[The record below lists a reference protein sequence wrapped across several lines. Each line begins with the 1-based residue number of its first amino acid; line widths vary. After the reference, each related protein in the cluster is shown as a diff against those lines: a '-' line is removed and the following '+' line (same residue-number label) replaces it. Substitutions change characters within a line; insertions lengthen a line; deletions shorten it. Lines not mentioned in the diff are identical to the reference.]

1 MKAIAYYFAVVVSFV
16 LLWSI
21 TGCEQKEDEPNA
33 PNTTA
38 TNTNKGGG
46 GTSNSGQNSGQNNT
60 QNSDDSDDISGV
72 SHNRTQEDDFT
83 VDIPNETDG
92 DISVPLS
99 IVALDD
105 VVDVSFFCTDEQV
118 NNTDIQYQIIKRNGN
133 TGAWTPYKSKD
144 TKVTLSKGDKVCFC
158 GNNLEGFN
166 KLGNYL
172 KFVIEGKAAAL
183 GNIMSLIKGDG
194 FQDLTEIPNDY
205 CFARLF
211 EGCSSLVTAPMLPAK
226 VLKPSCYRDMFAK
239 CIALTTAPKFR
250 AEKLAEY
257 CCFEMFDD
265 CKELVN
271 VSDFPDIELADF
283 CFNTMFKGCKA
294 LTTAPSLPSQKLAKA
309 CYSNMFKNCTSLE
322 RAPDLPALMLDESC
336 YSRMFEGCSKL
347 GYINIKAI
355 DWNAD
360 KKATEYWVLNI
371 GVNGIF
377 YCPDNLEIKNGHSAI
392 PDGWTVISNGAGED
406 PRPILSAP
414 ILSKSGKI
422 IIGDELLLTIS
433 ANMICNMSVK
443 KDGKVLGSCNNQ
455 KDYTVML
462 PTDVEGKFHIVIS
475 ASNGNFNAK
484 DVEFDYYV
492 EKTRL
497 IVNYELSN
505 STSTLTVGDKYSA
518 NISTNI
524 AADIVVKVNG
534 EAVSV
539 SKASDNHFS
548 VVLPTHVAGKYNVVI
563 SGNANGVKS
572 DDISFAYTVVQKTP
586 TLSIYSNS
594 ISSVT
599 YGVTANVTATAN
611 MDCKITMYVN
621 DVPKE
626 TVSNSPSLT
635 FDLSKLVIGTYK
647 IKFKAETA
655 TESAETAYFMCTVSQ
670 SNDGTATVP
679 DMEGEDL

>member
-1 MKAIAYYFAVVVSFV
+1 MLKKNKEVSFF
-16 LLWSI
+16 LTLPCLGLRAADFLDSLSS
-21 TGCEQKEDEPNA
+21 
-33 PNTTA
+33 NT
-38 TNTNKGGG
+38 
-46 GTSNSGQNSGQNNT
+46 GQNSGQNNT
-60 QNSDDSDDISGV
+60 QNTDDSDEFSGV

-83 VDIPNETDG
+83 VNIPKETDG
-92 DISVPLS
+92 DITVPMS
-99 IVALDD
+99 ILALDD
-105 VVDVSFFCTDEQV
+105 AVGVSFFCTDEQV
-118 NNTDIQYQIIKRNGN
+118 NNIDIQYQIIKRSGN
-133 TGAWTPYKSKD
+133 TGALTPYKAKD
-144 TKVTLSKGDKVCFC
+144 TKISLSKGDKVCFF
-158 GNNLEGFN
+158 GNNSEGIN

-239 CIALTTAPKFR
+239 CTALTTAPKFR
-250 AEKLAEY
+250 AETLAES

-265 CKELVN
+265 CKGLVN

-294 LTTAPSLPSQKLAKA
+294 LTTAPSLPSKKLAKA

-322 RAPDLPALMLDESC
+322 HAPDLPAVMLEESC
-336 YSRMFEGCSKL
+336 YTRMFEGCSKL
-347 GYINIKAI
+347 SSINIKAV
-355 DWNAD
+355 DWSTD
-360 KKATEYWVLNI
+360 KKATEYWVLNV

-377 YCPDNLEIKNGHSAI
+377 YCPDNLEIKNGNSAM
-392 PDGWTVISNGAGED
+392 PNGWTVISNGTVED
-406 PRPILSAP
+406 PRPLLSAP
-414 ILSKSGKI
+414 TLSKTGQI

-433 ANMICNMSVK
+433 ANMACNITVK
-443 KDGKVLGSCNNQ
+443 KDNKVLGSCSNQ
-455 KDYTVML
+455 KNCTTAL
-462 PTDVEGKFHIVIS
+462 PTDVEGKVHIVVS
-475 ASNGNFNAK
+475 ASNGNFNAQ

-492 EKTRL
+492 EKPQL
-497 IVNYELSN
+497 IVNYQLSN
-505 STSTLTVGDKYSA
+505 SASTLTVGDKYSA

-524 AADIVVKVNG
+524 AANIIVKVNG
-534 EAVSV
+534 GTMSV
-539 SKASDNHFS
+539 SKVSDKLFS
-548 VVLPTHVAGKYNVVI
+548 VELPTQAEGKYNVVI
-563 SGNANGVKS
+563 SGNANGIKS
-572 DDISFAYTVVQKTP
+572 DDISFSYTVEKKTP
-586 TLSIYSNS
+586 ALSISSTS

-621 DVPKE
+621 DIPKE
-626 TVSNSPSLT
+626 TVSNRPSLT
-635 FDLSKLVIGTYK
+635 FDLSKLVLGTYK

-655 TESAETAYFMCTVSQ
+655 TETAETAGFMCTVSQ
-670 SNDGTATVP
+670 TNDGTATIP